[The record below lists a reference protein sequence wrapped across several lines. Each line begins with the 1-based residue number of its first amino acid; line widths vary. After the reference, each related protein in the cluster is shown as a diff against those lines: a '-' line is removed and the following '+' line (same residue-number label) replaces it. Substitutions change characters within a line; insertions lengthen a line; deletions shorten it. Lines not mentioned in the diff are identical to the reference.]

1 MNDLKYN
8 YSDIVYKNDNFFAIK
23 DEKKGGFWICTE
35 NGLYAD
41 VLGFTSNFDDIEQLI
56 KFVQSLRND

>member
-1 MNDLKYN
+1 MNDLKYSS
-8 YSDIVYKNDNFFAIK
+8 SDIVYKNVHFFAIK
-23 DEKKGGFWICTE
+23 DEKKGGFWICKE

-41 VLGFTSNFDDIEQLI
+41 VLGFTSYFEDIEQLI